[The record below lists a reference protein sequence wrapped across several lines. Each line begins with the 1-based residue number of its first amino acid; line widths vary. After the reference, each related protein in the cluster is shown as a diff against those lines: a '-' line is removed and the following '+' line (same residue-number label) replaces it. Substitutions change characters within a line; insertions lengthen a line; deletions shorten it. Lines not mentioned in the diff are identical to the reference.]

1 MTTTRA
7 LTRLA
12 AIAAFLP
19 ATALAQNGAAVR
31 DEMMR
36 HFNESMSKIIS
47 LAAAMPAD
55 KYLWKPSEPA
65 MPVGHVYAHIARYNF
80 WYLTNE
86 MKLPAEPGIN
96 LDTLEAMRNK
106 EQIVALLRR
115 SNDYVKRNMAAQT
128 AAQLDAPGSIY
139 GRAAPQWAVIV
150 QLVAHMNEHL
160 GQSIAY
166 ARANN
171 ITPPWS
177 Q

>member
-1 MTTTRA
+1 MTRK
-7 LTRLA
+7 LLRCIVA
-12 AIAAFLP
+12 ASLIPAA
-19 ATALAQNGAAVR
+19 ASAQNGKAVA

-36 HFNESMSKIIS
+36 HFNESMGKIIA

-86 MKLPAEPGIN
+86 MKLPAEAGIN

-115 SNDYVKRNMAAQT
+115 SNEYVKRNMASLSAT
-128 AAQLDAPGSIY
+128 QLDAPGSIY

>member
-1 MTTTRA
+1 MTTRA
-7 LTRLA
+7 LIRLV
-12 AIAAFLP
+12 AIATLSPAAAF
-19 ATALAQNGAAVR
+19 AQNGGAVR

-36 HFNESMSKIIS
+36 HFDDSMSKIIA

-55 KYLWKPSEPA
+55 KYLWKPSEPS

-80 WYLTNE
+80 GYLAIE
-86 MKLPAEPGIN
+86 MKLPAASGLQ

-106 EQIVALLRR
+106 EQLVALLRR
-115 SNDYVKRNMAAQT
+115 SNDYVKASVGRMT
-128 AAQLDAPGSIY
+128 PAQLDATTTLY
-139 GRAAPQWAVIV
+139 GRSVQQWAVLV

>member
-1 MTTTRA
+1 MTTKRTLTWA
-7 LTRLA
+7 LLA
-12 AIAAFLP
+12 SALLPGIARS
-19 ATALAQNGAAVR
+19 QNGATVR

-36 HFNESMSKIIS
+36 HFEFMSKIVA

-55 KYLWKPSEPA
+55 KFLWKPSEPA
-65 MPVGHVYAHIARYNF
+65 MPVGHVYAHIARYNY
-80 WYLTNE
+80 WYLTSE
-86 MKLPAEPGIN
+86 MGLPGAAGIR

-106 EQIVALLRR
+106 EQLVALLR
-115 SNDYVKRNMAAQT
+115 SSSDYVKRSVAAMPG
-128 AAQLDAPGSIY
+128 AKMDARTKLY
-139 GRAAPQWAVIV
+139 GREVPQWAVLV

-166 ARANN
+166 ARANG